1 MRLTEEP
8 GCIERTQRIF
18 KDKDIAVIGF
28 HIEHKQSGDS
38 DNQLEISTR
47 LPGDYKVEQLLKSG
61 IRTCI
66 MEIVCLEH
74 HANSPAES
82 GAT

>member
-38 DNQLEISTR
+38 DIQLEISTR
-47 LPGDYKVEQLLKSG
+47 LPGDYKVEQLLSLTS
-61 IRTCI
+61 IHAFI
-66 MEIVCLEH
+66 QSIEIQ
-74 HANSPAES
+74 
-82 GAT
+82 T